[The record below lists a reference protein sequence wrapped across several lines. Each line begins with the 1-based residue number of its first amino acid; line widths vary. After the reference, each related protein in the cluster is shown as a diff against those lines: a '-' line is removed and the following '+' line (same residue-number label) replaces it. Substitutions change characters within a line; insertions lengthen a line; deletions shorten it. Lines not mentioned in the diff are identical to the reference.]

1 MQYNAAVAI
10 AGAIRGTSKEK
21 LFEELGL
28 AVQKTLLLL

>member
-10 AGAIRGTSKEK
+10 AGAIRGTYKQK

-28 AVQKTLLLL
+28 ESLQHRR